1 MNKNEELFL
10 INETINI
17 FVKQSVN
24 LNLPII
30 VASILTASSK
40 MAKYSEIVTDN
51 ETLEVLHPLFN
62 PTDDEKVKK
71 LIGLSPDYVKN
82 NIGYSVNFNDYDSAL
97 AEYQSHKEQYDKLYN
112 SIKNCKIIQ
121 IIHQNKIK

>member
-10 INETINI
+10 INETMNI
-17 FVKQSVN
+17 FVKQNVN

-40 MAKYSEIVTDN
+40 MAKYSDIVTDN
-51 ETLEVLHPLFN
+51 ETLEVLQPLFN
-62 PTDDEKVKK
+62 PTDDEQVKK

-82 NIGYSVNFNDYDSAL
+82 NIGYSVNFNDYASAL